1 MSETITQIKE
11 KLAQIH
17 DAQDAYVLQLRKDER
32 AGVQKLIQQF
42 ENRLAKEQAMINKAK
57 TMRQFE
63 NELLAKGYQAIC
75 GIDEVGRGPL
85 AGPVVAAAVILPNDE
100 LILGLNDSKQLSEK
114 KRESLYQIIQE
125 KAVAIGIGVVD
136 ETTIDAINIYQAAR
150 LAMTKA
156 VEQLAVQPD
165 YLLIDAMELDLD
177 IQQISL
183 IKGDAR
189 SQSIAAASIIAKVYR
204 DHLMVE
210 LDKQYPGYGFGKN
223 AGYGTKEHLEGLE
236 KYGVTPIH
244 RKTFAPIKDMI

>member
-1 MSETITQIKE
+1 MSETIAQIKE
-11 KLAQIH
+11 KLVQIH

-210 LDKQYPGYGFGKN
+210 LDKQYPGYSFGKN

>member
-1 MSETITQIKE
+1 MSETIAQIKE

-100 LILGLNDSKQLSEK
+100 LILGLNDSKQLSKK

-156 VEQLAVQPD
+156 VEQLVVQPD

-204 DHLMVE
+204 DHLMFE

>member
-1 MSETITQIKE
+1 MSETIAQIKE

-32 AGVQKLIQQF
+32 VGVQKLIQQF
-42 ENRLAKEQAMINKAK
+42 ENRLAKEQAMINNAR

-156 VEQLAVQPD
+156 VEQLAGKPD

-177 IQQISL
+177 IQQTSL

-204 DHLMVE
+204 DHVMVE
-210 LDKQYPGYGFGKN
+210 LDKHYPGYGFGKN
-223 AGYGTKEHLEGLE
+223 AGYGTKEHLEGLA